1 MKKILF
7 ITPISMLVL
16 LLALGSVYAQSSNP
30 GYNPPPQSG
39 WYCPYCGSY
48 QGGGYGMGPGM
59 MGGRGYGYGM
69 GPGMMGGRGYGYGM
83 GPGMMG
89 GQGYGYGMGPGM
101 MGGRGYG
108 YGMGPG
114 MMGGRGYG
122 YGMGPGMM
130 GGQGYGYGMGPGMMG
145 PGYGYRPNQ
154 QYPYAQQQPQKPI
167 DKDQAKSMVEN
178 YLKSTGNPNLKLG
191 DIKDEGQ
198 NFEADVVTK
207 DNSLADKILIDKNTG
222 WMRPAY

>member
-1 MKKILF
+1 MKKTLF
-7 ITPISMLVL
+7 IAQLSMLMVL
-16 LLALGSVYAQSSNP
+16 LAIGSVYAQSSNP
-30 GYNPPPQSG
+30 GNNPPPQSG
-39 WYCPYCGSY
+39 WYCPNCGAY
-48 QGGGYGMGPGM
+48 QGG
-59 MGGRGYGYGM
+59 GYGM

-130 GGQGYGYGMGPGMMG
+130 GPGYGYG
-145 PGYGYRPNQ
+145 PNQ

-167 DKDQAKSMVEN
+167 DKDQAKSIVEN

-207 DNSLADKILIDKNTG
+207 DNSLADKILIDKSTG

>member
-1 MKKILF
+1 MKKTLLIVTLSILGF
-7 ITPISMLVL
+7 FLVQ
-16 LLALGSVYAQSSNP
+16 GGVYAQTDYQ
-30 GYNPPPQSG
+30 GDNPPPQSG
-39 WYCPYCGSY
+39 RYGPY
-48 QGGGYGMGPGM
+48 Q
-59 MGGRGYGYGM
+59 
-69 GPGMMGGRGYGYGM
+69 GYGYGM

-114 MMGGRGYG
+114 MMGPGYG
-122 YGMGPGMM
+122 YG
-130 GGQGYGYGMGPGMMG
+130 
-145 PGYGYRPNQ
+145 PNQ

-178 YLKSTGNPNLKLG
+178 YLSSTGNPNLKLG
-191 DIKDEGQ
+191 AVKDEGQ

>member
-1 MKKILF
+1 MKKTLLIAQL
-7 ITPISMLVL
+7 SMLMV

-30 GYNPPPQSG
+30 GNNPPPQSG
-39 WYCPYCGSY
+39 WYCPNCGSY

-69 GPGMMGGRGYGYGM
+69 GPGMMGGQGYGYGM

-114 MMGGRGYG
+114 MMGG
-122 YGMGPGMM
+122 
-130 GGQGYGYGMGPGMMG
+130 QGYGYGMGPGQ
-145 PGYGYRPNQ
+145 GYGPNQ